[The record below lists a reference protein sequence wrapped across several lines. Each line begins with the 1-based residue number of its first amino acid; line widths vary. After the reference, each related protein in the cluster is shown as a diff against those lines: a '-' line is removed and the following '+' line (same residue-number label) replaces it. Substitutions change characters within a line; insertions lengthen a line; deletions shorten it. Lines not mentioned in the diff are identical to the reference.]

1 MSENLAQKGN
11 SSDDKHLIAK
21 AIEYITG
28 YAVDTNTIQHEANN
42 VAFKY
47 RNKEVWST
55 LSTKLIDD
63 TIRMHEKSL
72 RGRFEEGG
80 EVTKYTLIKNLKK
93 GLVVTWKEDIGRL
106 KYSST
111 MFYDKKN
118 NEIILKLETERK
130 YARNGVDKEEKSHII
145 SQKYAFDLYEEI
157 TERARNKY
165 IKYFN
170 EFYDT
175 DKYKDGGRTSIYI
188 DDFFE
193 EPHNYRYARLKDP
206 FYMGIRDFD
215 CVQKIKG
222 KYKNIEVVKIVNPRV
237 KQPITYY
244 VFIKKWNDISEL
256 KDILL
261 ECINDASE
269 YGFTSEEQI
278 NAYRKMSEKEYAK
291 GGEAGFDDSDTT
303 LLLYHEKKGNF
314 MIAKNQIY
322 LWLYEGKGINE
333 KLESEEYDYV
343 FYPFVS
349 QNMAWRSDFVPP
361 LKQIWTKKFQKAN
374 KGSDKLL
381 GVIKAYLLN
390 DGTELYI
397 DMMSTNPAKKKS
409 GIMSYMIQDLRNTFN
424 LTQDQI
430 TFSELTPEGE
440 KFVAKKNYA
449 DGGNIEEIKTKYQI
463 AGSDKNGVYTY
474 SKRVADEIAE
484 IYGGNVEED
493 GSKWYVKLG
502 YKFADGGDTEEV
514 YIEFLNKEKGFKKDI
529 KNFNSYEEAVKWA
542 RENFEKFNP
551 DMIKYKYAD
560 GGVAE
565 TMHFF
570 VVNNKDD
577 KNYGRVGYVLDETK
591 TITDKEGNEFEKL
604 NFENQKV
611 AKKYNVNDLIN
622 LQQRSYFTQKNRF
635 GETSFV
641 ILVEYES
648 SPKPYYYIYNV
659 TKKFVATEGDLT
671 RVKSN
676 LPKGWKFYDSY
687 SDGGQVYVHKSNPD
701 ITLEFIENTNKGI
714 KGLQKNPKSLSKK
727 ERKEGIIV
735 YYSDSEM
742 KQLFNKKND
751 DGGGFEK
758 KAEII
763 LTDDD
768 LGYFSVLDLEKD
780 EFVEKDFT
788 NIIDA
793 IDWAKENGY
802 KVQSLYKY
810 ADGGDVDE
818 IKIGDTIHA
827 RWNKGMRWTS
837 GIFKGETENGFE
849 VYDFSIEKP
858 KYIEYYAEISKDGY
872 VGSKIYKSKKFKDRN
887 YKNYNFSSDN
897 DDYAKGGDVPHEDKM
912 FQLPL
917 EMVIYVPSTQDVD
930 KVISVDKMDKRVD
943 EVKEYLASKFGGYT
957 SSDKLGGYVDSNGNL
972 VNEDVVQ
979 ITSFS
984 TKEAF
989 EENKK
994 ELIQQIA
1001 KWGKDW
1007 GQEAIGFE
1015 FEGDLMY
1022 VPQEL

>member
-47 RNKEVWST
+47 KNKDVWST

-72 RGRFEEGG
+72 RGRF
-80 EVTKYTLIKNLKK
+80 
-93 GLVVTWKEDIGRL
+93 
-106 KYSST
+106 
-111 MFYDKKN
+111 
-118 NEIILKLETERK
+118 
-130 YARNGVDKEEKSHII
+130 
-145 SQKYAFDLYEEI
+145 
-157 TERARNKY
+157 
-165 IKYFN
+165 
-170 EFYDT
+170 
-175 DKYKDGGRTSIYI
+175 
-188 DDFFE
+188 
-193 EPHNYRYARLKDP
+193 
-206 FYMGIRDFD
+206 
-215 CVQKIKG
+215 
-222 KYKNIEVVKIVNPRV
+222 
-237 KQPITYY
+237 
-244 VFIKKWNDISEL
+244 
-256 KDILL
+256 
-261 ECINDASE
+261 
-269 YGFTSEEQI
+269 
-278 NAYRKMSEKEYAK
+278 AK

-314 MIAKNQIY
+314 MIPKNQIY

-333 KLESEEYDYV
+333 KLDSEEYDYV
-343 FYPFVS
+343 FYPPVS
-349 QNMAWRSDFVPP
+349 QNMAWRSNFVPP
-361 LKQIWTKKFQKAN
+361 LKQIWTKKFQKIN

-424 LTQDQI
+424 LTQDQV

-440 KFVAKKNYA
+440 KFVAKK
-449 DGGNIEEIKTKYQI
+449 
-463 AGSDKNGVYTY
+463 TY
-474 SKRVADEIAE
+474 
-484 IYGGNVEED
+484 
-493 GSKWYVKLG
+493 
-502 YKFADGGDTEEV
+502 ADGGDTEEV
-514 YIEFLNKEKGFKKDI
+514 YIEFLNKEKGFKKDV

-560 GGVAE
+560 GGGVGKSNDKARYRIRKSNGNIKYAGTDE
-565 TMHFF
+565 PSWFF
-570 VVNNKDD
+570 NLEKARELVDYSNGEMIYEYD
-577 KNYGRVGYVLDETK
+577 KNGDELW
-591 TITDKEGNEFEKL
+591 EVF
-604 NFENQKV
+604 
-611 AKKYNVNDLIN
+611 A
-622 LQQRSYFTQKNRF
+622 
-635 GETSFV
+635 
-641 ILVEYES
+641 
-648 SPKPYYYIYNV
+648 
-659 TKKFVATEGDLT
+659 
-671 RVKSN
+671 
-676 LPKGWKFYDSY
+676 
-687 SDGGQVYVHKSNPD
+687 DGGQVYVHKSNPD

-742 KQLFNKKND
+742 KQLFNKK
-751 DGGGFEK
+751 
-758 KAEII
+758 
-763 LTDDD
+763 
-768 LGYFSVLDLEKD
+768 
-780 EFVEKDFT
+780 
-788 NIIDA
+788 
-793 IDWAKENGY
+793 
-802 KVQSLYKY
+802 Y
-810 ADGGDVDE
+810 ADGGE
-818 IKIGDTIHA
+818 IKSIKDLNKYLVKKEAGYYYHYIIG
-827 RWNKGMRWTS
+827 
-837 GIFKGETENGFE
+837 
-849 VYDFSIEKP
+849 
-858 KYIEYYAEISKDGY
+858 
-872 VGSKIYKSKKFKDRN
+872 N
-887 YKNYNFSSDN
+887 YKFEINEFSNQKGWAVNTYKKHIN
-897 DDYAKGGDVPHEDKM
+897 DDNWDLIDTYGHDGLTLRECKQIVLQEIESSNIQYAKGGDVPHEDKM

>member
-1 MSENLAQKGN
+1 MNENLAQKGN

-72 RGRFEEGG
+72 RGRF
-80 EVTKYTLIKNLKK
+80 
-93 GLVVTWKEDIGRL
+93 
-106 KYSST
+106 
-111 MFYDKKN
+111 
-118 NEIILKLETERK
+118 
-130 YARNGVDKEEKSHII
+130 
-145 SQKYAFDLYEEI
+145 
-157 TERARNKY
+157 
-165 IKYFN
+165 
-170 EFYDT
+170 
-175 DKYKDGGRTSIYI
+175 
-188 DDFFE
+188 
-193 EPHNYRYARLKDP
+193 
-206 FYMGIRDFD
+206 
-215 CVQKIKG
+215 
-222 KYKNIEVVKIVNPRV
+222 
-237 KQPITYY
+237 
-244 VFIKKWNDISEL
+244 
-256 KDILL
+256 
-261 ECINDASE
+261 
-269 YGFTSEEQI
+269 
-278 NAYRKMSEKEYAK
+278 AK
-291 GGEAGFDDSDTT
+291 GGETGFDDSDTT

-314 MIAKNQIY
+314 MIPKNQIY

-333 KLESEEYDYV
+333 KLNNGEYDWV
-343 FYPFVS
+343 FYPLAS
-349 QNMAWRSDFVPP
+349 INMSFSKDFVPP
-361 LKQIWTKKFQKAN
+361 LKKIWTKKFQKTN

-430 TFSELTPEGE
+430 TFSKLTPEGE
-440 KFVAKKNYA
+440 KFVAKKTYA

-502 YKFADGGDTEEV
+502 YKYADGGDTEQV
-514 YIEFLNKEKGFKKDI
+514 YIEFLNKEKGFKKDT
-529 KNFNSYEEAVKWA
+529 KYFNSYEEAVEWA

-551 DMIKYKYAD
+551 DMIKYKYAN
-560 GGVAE
+560 GGGLEGNSNRNE
-565 TMHFF
+565 TQENNFGVSYKLGDKF
-570 VVNNKDD
+570 TLGRKFGNKDEEVFITEIMPSGLFFKVD
-577 KNYGRVGYVLDETK
+577 KSSKIFSIK
-591 TITDKEGNEFEKL
+591 TLHSRGST
-604 NFENQKV
+604 
-611 AKKYNVNDLIN
+611 YT
-622 LQQRSYFTQKNRF
+622 S
-635 GETSFV
+635 GEY
-641 ILVEYES
+641 LV
-648 SPKPYYYIYNV
+648 PI
-659 TKKFVATEGDLT
+659 
-671 RVKSN
+671 
-676 LPKGWKFYDSY
+676 
-687 SDGGQVYVHKSNPD
+687 
-701 ITLEFIENTNKGI
+701 
-714 KGLQKNPKSLSKK
+714 KK
-727 ERKEGIIV
+727 E
-735 YYSDSEM
+735 YS
-742 KQLFNKKND
+742 N
-751 DGGGFEK
+751 GGGFEK

-810 ADGGDVDE
+810 ADGGSVGYDVNDVVQLKNIPENYPYE
-818 IKIGDTIHA
+818 IRNGIVDNKWKIVRVSKSGRSMYSDIMEDIFGYDIELLDTKMKYKA
-827 RWNKGMRWTS
+827 
-837 GIFKGETENGFE
+837 FVYPEE
-849 VYDFSIEKP
+849 VKP
-858 KYIEYYAEISKDGY
+858 YIK
-872 VGSKIYKSKKFKDRN
+872 
-887 YKNYNFSSDN
+887 
-897 DDYAKGGDVPHEDKM
+897 YAKGGSMYADGGDVPHEDKM